1 MDIENIEMII
11 KKNKP
16 IIYFHKDEKYFPCD
30 ADYFVKNSYLIQNN
44 RIIDKNMTQEKLYKI
59 QDSEG
64 TFIQPFNENVIYGFK
79 HYYEDA
85 PLYYFVRDEPNLNKL
100 YIYFFLF
107 FGYNGSYNI
116 LNLCEIGEHY
126 NDIEHFTFEIN
137 KNNNS
142 LERVFFSAHGSDEGI
157 WKHANSIE
165 YYIEP
170 TNVAEKVKRPIIY
183 CAKNQHGFYPKPGC
197 IFRMFGFANDLTNK
211 GFRYSNYDIVKINKP
226 NDINFNPNLYG
237 WFYSNIRFGFDGT
250 KQIYMRRYLI
260 EEDKGA
266 NHQKIIQENVYNIS
280 QNIVYLTLF
289 LIIMYC
295 IEKYINIRSR
305 INKTL
310 FVTLLFVSFII
321 FVNFIKE
328 TLLKL

>member
-1 MDIENIEMII
+1 MDIENIETII
-11 KKNKP
+11 NENKP
-16 IIYFHKDEKYFPCD
+16 IIYFHKDEKYFPCN
-30 ADYFVKNSYLIQNN
+30 ADYFVNNSYLIQNN

-85 PLYYFVRDEPNLNKL
+85 PLYYFIRDEPTLNKL

-116 LNLCEIGEHY
+116 LNLCEVGEHY

-157 WKHANSIE
+157 WKYANDIE
-165 YYIEP
+165 YHIEK
-170 TNVAEKVKRPIIY
+170 TNSSKNSKRPVIY
-183 CAKNQHGFYPKPGC
+183 CAKNQHGFYYKPGC
-197 IFRMFGFANDLTNK
+197 IFRIFGFANDLTNK
-211 GFRYSNYDIVKINKP
+211 GFKYSNYDVVRINKP
-226 NDINFNPNLYG
+226 NDMNFNPNLYG

-250 KQIYMRRYLI
+250 KQIYLRRYLI
-260 EEDKGA
+260 EEDKGTT
-266 NHQKIIQENVYNIS
+266 HQKIIKENVVNIS
-280 QNIVYLTLF
+280 QNIVYLTLKSVY
-289 LIIMYC
+289 LNI
-295 IEKYINIRSR
+295 YI
-305 INKTL
+305 
-310 FVTLLFVSFII
+310 FILHYI
-321 FVNFIKE
+321 QQS
-328 TLLKL
+328 LKP